1 MKTLIQKAI
10 VLLKAIKRG
19 LTRGV
24 IRFCNAGFRLL
35 PVQNRAFFYTI
46 RANGKLLENIDCVY
60 RACDCK
66 KVVFAHMLP
75 HGFLLSLRARRLM
88 LTSRVIVTD
97 DYLKYCRDTRLRQ
110 GQKLVQLWHAP
121 GAFKC
126 FGLDAP
132 SRLSEQEERATHAQ
146 YTDVCV
152 SAEAVRSFYAKAF
165 GVPLSVVKPLGVPRT
180 DALLNDR
187 DRRKKKAA
195 LLERC
200 PELQNKTVYLYA
212 PTFRETDGQAAAFDP
227 QLDFDA
233 LDAALQ
239 DHELLA
245 VTRHPVMKTP
255 FFAPG
260 RYRHIVDLTA
270 EPTGDLL
277 CAAAVLIT
285 DYSSVL
291 FDAALCGVPC
301 VFYCPDLQVYERSFY
316 LDFATDLPG
325 EILENGDE
333 LLSAVRRAGE
343 SRNSDRLQR
352 FCQTQMSACDGQ
364 ATRRIAD
371 LIASYLQK

>member
-1 MKTLIQKAI
+1 MKQMIQLGLE
-10 VLLKAIKRG
+10 LLKRCKRA

-24 IRFCNAGFRLL
+24 IRVCNLLFRLL

-46 RANGKLLENIDCVY
+46 RADGRLLENLDCVY
-60 RACDCK
+60 QACACS

-97 DYLKYCRDTRLRQ
+97 DYLKYCRDTRLRP

-132 SRLSEQEERATHAQ
+132 SRLTKQEEQNTHAQ

-152 SAEAVRSFYAKAF
+152 SSESVRRFYAQAF
-165 GVPLSVVKPLGVPRT
+165 GVPLQIVKALGTPRT
-180 DALLNDR
+180 DALLDMAVR
-187 DRRKKKAA
+187 QQKKDA

-200 PELQNKTVYLYA
+200 PCLQEKTVYLYA
-212 PTFRETDGQAAAFDP
+212 PTFREREGLSVPFDP
-227 QLDFDA
+227 QLDFSA
-233 LDAALQ
+233 LDAALT
-239 DHELLA
+239 DDELL
-245 VTRHPVMKTP
+245 VVSRHPVMKTP
-255 FFAPG
+255 FFENGAF
-260 RYRHIVDLTA
+260 RHVVDLTQ

-277 CAAAVLIT
+277 CCASVLIT

-301 VFYCPDLQVYERSFY
+301 VFYCPDRHVYERAFY
-316 LDFATDLPG
+316 LDFDRDLPG
-325 EILENGDE
+325 EIVEAGAS
-333 LLSAVRRAGE
+333 LLPAVRRAQTAPDME
-343 SRNSDRLQR
+343 SLQR
-352 FCQTQMSACDGQ
+352 FCRAQMSACDGH
-364 ATRRIAD
+364 ATARIAG
-371 LIASYLQK
+371 LICAYLQ